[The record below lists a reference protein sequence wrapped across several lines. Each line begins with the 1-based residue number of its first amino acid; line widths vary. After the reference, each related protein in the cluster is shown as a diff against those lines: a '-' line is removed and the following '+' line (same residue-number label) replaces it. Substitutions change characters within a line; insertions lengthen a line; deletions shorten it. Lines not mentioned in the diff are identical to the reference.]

1 MKYSIQIW
9 PLLGPILTLWSL
21 LNFQILEKWWKIKFF
36 ISKISMVLSS
46 SLFIVVWS
54 RYIALKLLW
63 RIWENDVRMVSPFH
77 TFLQTFYKN
86 ISILVLS
93 CNLSHFVEGICLISD
108 ILSKMTS
115 QWKKNWYNFWSRR
128 DFDLCIV
135 LEVILLKAIQ
145 LEKYNYIFFLE
156 CIAVPL

>member
-1 MKYSIQIW
+1 MAPFW
-9 PLLGPILTLWSL
+9 P
-21 LNFQILEKWWKIKFF
+21 NFDVIKFVKFPNFGKMMEDQIF

-63 RIWENDVRMVSPFH
+63 RIWENDVRVVPPFH
-77 TFLQTFYKN
+77 TFLQIFYKN

-108 ILSKMTS
+108 ILSKTTS

-135 LEVILLKAIQ
+135 LEVILLKAFQ